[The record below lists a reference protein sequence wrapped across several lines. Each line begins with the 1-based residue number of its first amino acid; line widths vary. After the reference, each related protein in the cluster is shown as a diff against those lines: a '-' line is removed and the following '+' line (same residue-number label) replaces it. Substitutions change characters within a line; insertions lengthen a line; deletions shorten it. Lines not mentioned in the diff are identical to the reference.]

1 MYRGNE
7 IYFKDE
13 NKKWYPLE
21 NDVLPAKIMMPNW
34 KTFQMDEVNIKKQKW
49 QEYSKLTLLGYR
61 GELLREDLL
70 KDMPKV
76 YYDETED

>member
-1 MYRGNE
+1 
-7 IYFKDE
+7 
-13 NKKWYPLE
+13 
-21 NDVLPAKIMMPNW
+21 MMPNW